1 MIYFIPMNADN
12 IGEFNPV
19 KTFSVIEISSSDRYE
34 YFVGVLAMCVCCVCV
49 GMAVL
54 IPIQP
59 TSMVFC
65 RNANKMAMSFP
76 YGL

>member
-1 MIYFIPMNADN
+1 
-12 IGEFNPV
+12 
-19 KTFSVIEISSSDRYE
+19 
-34 YFVGVLAMCVCCVCV
+34 V